1 MRLGIK
7 RSVWTAVGA
16 ALASLVLVA
25 GCNGSAASP
34 SPSES
39 SEAAADYTVIAT
51 TSVFA
56 DLAQLALGNNVTIET
71 IVPAG
76 VDVHTFEPSPADAQK
91 LAGADL
97 IVMNGLGLD
106 EWALSLLEAAG
117 KSEEDVLELAEG
129 IDESNAWVY
138 LEGEEHDEE
147 EGEEHSEEEGEEHGH
162 GGTDPHIWLD
172 PKGAAIYVERIA
184 ARVAAA
190 LPERATEIESARDA
204 GLAAIAALDEEL
216 RVGFAAIDAS
226 ARKIVTFHDGFGY
239 FARAYEIEIVGV
251 AVEAPGQEPSAK
263 EIAALIDAIKA
274 AGVTSVFS
282 EAQFPSKV
290 LDQVAAETGAT
301 VLENLYSDA
310 LGDAPA
316 NSYLGAMRANASA
329 ILASFK

>member
-1 MRLGIK
+1 MRLSIGSIAG
-7 RSVWTAVGA
+7 RRAATLVAAIALTVGA
-16 ALASLVLVA
+16 C
-25 GCNGSAASP
+25 GGSSSSASP
-34 SPSES
+34 SSGP
-39 SEAAADYTVIAT
+39 DYVVLAT

-56 DLAQLALGNNVTIET
+56 DIAKLALGDTVTINT

-91 LAGADL
+91 LASADL

-117 KSEEDVLELAEG
+117 KNEEAVLELAEG

-147 EGEEHSEEEGEEHGH
+147 VGEEHGH
-162 GGTDPHIWLD
+162 GGADPHIWLD

-184 ARVAAA
+184 ARVAAE

-204 GLAAIAALDEEL
+204 GLAAIAALEEEL
-216 RVGFAAIDAS
+216 RVGFAAVDAS

-263 EIAALIDAIKA
+263 EIAALIDAIKG

-316 NSYLGAMRANASA
+316 NSYLGAMRANAAA

>member
-7 RSVWTAVGA
+7 RSVWTVVGA
-16 ALASLVLVA
+16 ALSSLVLVA

-56 DLAQLALGNNVTIET
+56 DLAQLALGDNVMIET

-138 LEGEEHDEE
+138 LEGEEHGEE
-147 EGEEHSEEEGEEHGH
+147 EGKEEAEEGDGHGH
-162 GGTDPHIWLD
+162 GGADPHIWLD
-172 PKGAAIYVERIA
+172 PKGAAIYVDRIA
-184 ARVAAA
+184 ARVAAE
-190 LPERATEIESARDA
+190 LPERAAEIESARDA
-204 GLAAIAALDEEL
+204 GLAEIAALDEEL
-216 RVGFAAIDAS
+216 RVGFAAVDAS
-226 ARKIVTFHDGFGY
+226 ARKIVTFHDAFGY
-239 FARAYEIEIVGV
+239 FARAYGIEIVGV

>member
-1 MRLGIK
+1 
-7 RSVWTAVGA
+7 
-16 ALASLVLVA
+16 
-25 GCNGSAASP
+25 
-34 SPSES
+34 
-39 SEAAADYTVIAT
+39 
-51 TSVFA
+51 
-56 DLAQLALGNNVTIET
+56 
-71 IVPAG
+71 
-76 VDVHTFEPSPADAQK
+76 
-91 LAGADL
+91 
-97 IVMNGLGLD
+97 MNGLGLD

-147 EGEEHSEEEGEEHGH
+147 EGKEEAEEGEEHGH
-162 GGTDPHIWLD
+162 GGSDPHIWLD
-172 PKGAAIYVERIA
+172 PKGAAIYVDRIA
-184 ARVAAA
+184 ARVAAE
-190 LPERATEIESARDA
+190 LPERAAEIESARDA
-204 GLAAIAALDEEL
+204 GLAEIAALDEEL
-216 RVGFAAIDAS
+216 RVGFAAVDAS
-226 ARKIVTFHDGFGY
+226 ARKIVTFHDAFGY
-239 FARAYEIEIVGV
+239 FARAYGIEIVGV